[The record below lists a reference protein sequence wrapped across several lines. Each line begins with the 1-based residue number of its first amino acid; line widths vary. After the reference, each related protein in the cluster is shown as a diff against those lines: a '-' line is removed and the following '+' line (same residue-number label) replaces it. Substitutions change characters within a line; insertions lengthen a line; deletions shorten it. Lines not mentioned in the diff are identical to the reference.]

1 MANRLVFLDP
11 ETLAEAD
18 GIPGYGVFEPGKKK
32 CIFTKIRTSVALACR
47 YAVSDGGLIDEFVM
61 ATYGTRRACRL
72 VRHLT
77 ISAEGVMTRPASNC
91 APHMVLICLRGVAAV
106 SSEDMGFGRCI
117 MERGT
122 MFMVKSAHSAVVCG
136 NPACELLVLF
146 YDYFTPI
153 PRPLSGDEVLFTR
166 DLAHVDY
173 APESAVVFKMDY
185 NLETDVATLFVGG
198 YIFRAKGLMMETR
211 EQVGDEC
218 DCCRHSSPVLVMD
231 REKMMSS
238 LRMIPSIVPGQREI
252 CLRERGWAV
261 LETDARGHCEPGV
274 LRLALAGL
282 RLFAG
287 CLRSVV
293 GRRELSLFC
302 YGIAPKFGGEFEDAP
317 RPMEIDG

>member
-1 MANRLVFLDP
+1 MANRLVFLDL

-18 GIPGYGVFEPGKKK
+18 GIPGQGVFEPGKKK
-32 CIFTKIRTSVALACR
+32 CVFTKIRTSSTLACR
-47 YAVSDGGLIDEFVM
+47 YAVSDGGLIDDLVM

-106 SSEDMGFGRCI
+106 ASESMGFGRCI

-122 MFMVKSAHSAVVCG
+122 MFMVKSSHSAVICG
-136 NPACELLVLF
+136 NPACELLALF

-153 PRPLSGDEVLFTR
+153 PRPLSGEEVLFTR

-173 APESAVVFKMDY
+173 CPQSAVVFKMEYD
-185 NLETDVATLFVGG
+185 LATDVATIFVGG
-198 YIFRAKGLMMETR
+198 YIVRVTGLEMETR

-231 REKMMSS
+231 REKLMSS
-238 LRMIPSIVPGQREI
+238 VRMIPSLIPGQREL
-252 CLRERGWAV
+252 CLRERGWCV
-261 LETDARGHCEPGV
+261 MRTDARGHCEPGI
-274 LRLALAGL
+274 LRLALASL

-287 CLRSVV
+287 CLRSAV
-293 GRRELSLFC
+293 GRYELLLYC
-302 YGIAPKFGGEFEDAP
+302 YGIVPRFGGDFEDAP
-317 RPMEIDG
+317 APMEIDC